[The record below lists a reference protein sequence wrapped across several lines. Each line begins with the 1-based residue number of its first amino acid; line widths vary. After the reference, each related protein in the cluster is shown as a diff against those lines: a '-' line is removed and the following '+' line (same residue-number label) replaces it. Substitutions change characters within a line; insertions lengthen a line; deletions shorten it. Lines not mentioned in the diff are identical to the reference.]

1 MRNGGTSPEGWDSS
15 PRTWMAPCACPCSG
29 EDSVTVASSSEGAV
43 ATLSKDE
50 IVTITILKKQGESQR
65 AIARR
70 FGINEKAVRYHLK
83 RQSQGAVDRRAK
95 PALIERLGL
104 SAVVEYWWSEQRRAL
119 PADRNP
125 NIEVLYDLLVEQH
138 GFTGSVKAVRK
149 YARLRLPQ
157 ARLRPYRRVETP
169 PGAQAQADWSEH
181 PGMDIGDAAG
191 RATLYAF
198 HLKLSHSRAEAV
210 VWCRAMDQVNWHHAH
225 NVAFQRLGGVPAVV
239 RIDNLKTGVVRG
251 AGPWGTLNPAYAA
264 YAHALGF
271 HIDPCLPRR
280 PEHKGKVERGVLSFR
295 GWNPGGGC
303 FTSLEHL
310 QAWTDAR
317 IAHDRERRRCPATG
331 SSIAAAWAVEQ
342 RLLRSLPD
350 LMPEPFDVV
359 VTRVVGGDC
368 RVAFE
373 GRFYPV
379 PFAHVGLP
387 VEVRGCAG
395 TVQIVDPITGLVLR
409 SHQRHTP
416 ERNIIDPTCYEGPAT
431 ERVLPPLPL
440 GAMAR
445 RLDELGRDGIERRS
459 IELYAALAE
468 VAR

>member
-1 MRNGGTSPEGWDSS
+1 MVVSS
-15 PRTWMAPCACPCSG
+15 T
-29 EDSVTVASSSEGAV
+29 EVAM
-43 ATLSKDE
+43 ATLTKDE
-50 IVTITILKKQGESQR
+50 IVTIITLKKHGESQR
-65 AIARR
+65 GIARR
-70 FGINEKAVRYHLK
+70 LQVNEKAIRYHLK
-83 RQSQGAVDRRAK
+83 RHQAGAIDRRAK
-95 PALIERLGL
+95 IPLIDRLGL
-104 SAVVEYWWSEQRRAL
+104 TAVVEHWWTEQRRDL

-125 NIEVLYDLLVEQH
+125 NIEILHDLLVEHH

-149 YARLRLPQ
+149 YARTRLPQ
-157 ARLRPYRRVETP
+157 AKLRPYRRVETP

-181 PGMDIGDAAG
+181 RGMDIGDAEG
-191 RATLYAF
+191 PLTLYAF

-210 VWCRAMDQVNWHHAH
+210 VWCRAMDQVHWHHAH
-225 NVAFQRLGGVPAVV
+225 NLAFQRLGGVPAVV
-239 RIDNLKTGVVRG
+239 RIDNLKTGVIRG
-251 AGPWGTLNPAYAA
+251 AGPWGVLNPAYAA

-295 GWNPGGGC
+295 GWNPTGGC

-317 IAHDRERRRCPATG
+317 LEHDRERRRCPPTG
-331 SSIAAAWAVEQ
+331 TTIAAAWVVEQ
-342 RLLRSLPD
+342 RLLRPLPD
-350 LMPEPFDVV
+350 LLPEPFDVV

-379 PFAHVGLP
+379 PFAQVGLP
-387 VEVRGCAG
+387 VEVRGCAS

-409 SHQRHTP
+409 SHRRHTP
-416 ERNIIDPTCYEGPAT
+416 ERTIVDPSCYDGEAT
-431 ERVLPPLPL
+431 DRVLPPMPL

-445 RLDELGRDGIERRS
+445 RLDELARDGVQRRS